1 MNVIVL
7 RRKMNMNYSELLQL
21 AKGWSNFNYVKFMIF
36 FIFQYFL
43 KKLDIQLL
51 YKYNNMISSSKW
63 ADGEKRK
70 KVCIMYEYVCK
81 REYAP
86 YREEAEKIIR
96 HAQQIMRRKYNTTF
110 QYKLIGSANR
120 HLVTKIKK
128 WKQRL

>member
-1 MNVIVL
+1 
-7 RRKMNMNYSELLQL
+7 MNYHEVLQL
-21 AKGWSNFNYVKFMIF
+21 TMGWSNFNYVKFMIF

-43 KKLDIQLL
+43 KNLTFSYYIST
-51 YKYNNMISSSKW
+51 IIRFSSSKW

-96 HAQQIMRRKYNTTF
+96 HAQQIMRRKYNTTLL
-110 QYKLIGSANR
+110 YKLIRGATR
-120 HLVTKIKK
+120 HLVTKIKNLK
-128 WKQRL
+128 R